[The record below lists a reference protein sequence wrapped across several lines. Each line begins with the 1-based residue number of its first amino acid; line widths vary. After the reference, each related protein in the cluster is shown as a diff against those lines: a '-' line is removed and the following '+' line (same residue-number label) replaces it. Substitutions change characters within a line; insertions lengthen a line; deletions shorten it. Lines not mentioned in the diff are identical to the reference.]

1 MKTEKHIHGQESCH
15 NCRACACAHGH
26 ETEAKNPWNKIIW
39 AAVLF
44 AAALAAPD
52 FLWLKLPLY
61 VASYLLCGTEVLL
74 TSFRNIKAGEVFD
87 ENFLMALATFGAFA
101 IGEYPEAAA
110 VMLFY
115 QTGERLQELAAG
127 RSRSSIV
134 KLMDL
139 RPDFARVIRQ
149 GKEEK
154 INPQDVTPGEITVVL
169 PGERIALDGI
179 IVEGEGHIDASALT
193 GESRPVSALKGKEVL
208 AGCISLD
215 GTLQIRT
222 TKNYQ
227 NSAVA
232 KILELAENA
241 ANKEV
246 DFSVA
251 WGNAP
256 THGSEQVSN
265 YLTVTPDSDG
275 STMATVSCKK
285 AFGDDTIIIT
295 VTTREGGY
303 TATCTVL
310 FTGVASG
317 IEITSSTA
325 TKKSTSARGEYY
337 ELGTRKTY
345 TFDIELT
352 NAFDDVTGNLSV
364 TEIGGSG
371 NMYFGSRYS
380 NDGGYYNYQDV
391 YQQSLG
397 EIAGEF
403 ITSATISGNTLTVQT
418 GSSVLENYYSE
429 YAYDEWDNYYAQNA
443 YVVELDDYWNIKD
456 TSDTFNNQNAKYNAE
471 NIGSCYFYV
480 KVTDSISGLS
490 ETVRLWL
497 VSSVSGVSLSQTEME
512 F

>member
-1 MKTEKHIHGQESCH
+1 MSNNELYEHKRSDTVKWVLTLFAFILVGVMLAGVILGWFDKKEEPPAEEEQTEQ
-15 NCRACACAHGH
+15 
-26 ETEAKNPWNKIIW
+26 
-39 AAVLF
+39 AAVTDGEGNAMDEDIVYPMPEKMSFNAQTF
-44 AAALAAPD
+44 AV
-52 FLWLKLPLY
+52 PL
-61 VASYLLCGTEVLL
+61 
-74 TSFRNIKAGEVFD
+74 AGERVTD
-87 ENFLMALATFGAFA
+87 PAVTSPQSVDVRIEAYV
-101 IGEYPEAAA
+101 YPE
-110 VMLFY
+110 
-115 QTGERLQELAAG
+115 
-127 RSRSSIV
+127 S
-134 KLMDL
+134 
-139 RPDFARVIRQ
+139 
-149 GKEEK
+149 
-154 INPQDVTPGEITVVL
+154 
-169 PGERIALDGI
+169 
-179 IVEGEGHIDASALT
+179 
-193 GESRPVSALKGKEVL
+193 
-208 AGCISLD
+208 
-215 GTLQIRT
+215 
-222 TKNYQ
+222 
-227 NSAVA
+227 
-232 KILELAENA
+232 A

-256 THGSEQVSN
+256 THGSEEVTN

-429 YAYDEWDNYYAQNA
+429 YAYDEWDN
-443 YVVELDDYWNIKD
+443 
-456 TSDTFNNQNAKYNAE
+456 
-471 NIGSCYFYV
+471 
-480 KVTDSISGLS
+480 
-490 ETVRLWL
+490 
-497 VSSVSGVSLSQTEME
+497 
-512 F
+512 